1 MTDEAKIALLRRALI
16 VAYPWV
22 QGDSTA
28 CNTIRDALQ
37 RTAPKAQEPMRY
49 ATHDDLDEVPAD
61 GGIVG

>member
-1 MTDEAKIALLRRALI
+1 MTEADQIALLRRALI

-37 RTAPKAQEPMRY
+37 RTAPKAQEPVRF
-49 ATHDDLDEVPAD
+49 TEHEN